1 MSLLRLFGLI
11 LFCLS
16 SAHAY
21 TLDTT
26 STSTYVKDFGI
37 FVYGDIESIENAFI
51 LVQAI
56 ATSSELQTI
65 IALFMVFFV
74 PYIGY
79 KVSTTGTFKPF
90 ATNLTYVTASILFL
104 STATVPS
111 ASIHIEDLRTETTYA
126 GLPARTYAKVDNI
139 PYPIALVTSTISTIT
154 DSLTLLF
161 DNASALIKP
170 DLAGATTSAI
180 GAGNAI
186 NDLIKIL
193 QFSSFD
199 KVNDQAT
206 SMFARSLVAYI
217 EKCGLGHALNNNPD
231 LIVNFKNPKGDIF
244 KYIDPASLNITGSTY
259 TLDFTDATLG
269 TKTYQCDVF
278 WNDNIISQYA
288 IVSTK
293 LQDRIS
299 KVTTGDLSSA
309 SVIRSYLTI
318 GGDINDTVIANDVGK
333 MQAFMMNAA
342 AFAPVNKAFTNSTFD
357 VSSGQ
362 DLANRITAG
371 TSLADLQMQGAG
383 QMKWI
388 AEILPYAYHF
398 MLGIIYSISI
408 LVMIV
413 ATAMGAEKGFI
424 IWRNFVKGLTTF
436 EFIKIS
442 FVIVNASVNQYSA
455 KHAADFISAIG
466 QNPAAVSSIPY
477 YYNYLATMSG
487 VAGTLGAIAIFA
499 IPAMVF
505 SGEVSSAL
513 GAVSSI
519 ASKYKGNDVRTAQE
533 VTAEQRAKQD
543 AYERELQD
551 QAMLDHLGL
560 SAPAGMGASEFYGL
574 YKKGAEVANASWG
587 AQRMG
592 TGAMAD
598 AGVATKGKTMQ
609 EISAGQTISSHTTM
623 NDFVQSGKSGG
634 LRHAGGIKGEVA
646 ALEQFGDDE
655 VQLSAKVGAFTQAA
669 EGVTL
674 TNARI
679 SQGLVNEGGTLT
691 NKGLKSME
699 TRMGAKSAEEGAL
712 GDLSATDSARYIAAA
727 GNSAMMKAH
736 QTIGSTEGDMKQ
748 YSEEAKKAGKEL
760 ADVIRDVASTVA
772 EAKTGSTI
780 GGINQVG
787 ANAYVQN
794 QITKAGSD
802 SESLD
807 SSINSA
813 GGASKYIA
821 TNARKASADMGAL
834 QTTMS
839 TTDEKY
845 AGGYEQFVKDSA
857 MVSAEQG
864 IGNIG
869 GLINTPREH
878 RAGFIR
884 AALDKARQDGR
895 YDEVKGDFER
905 AGLVDKDGN
914 ANPDNWISG
923 TAFLKANNM
932 NSHNALVAGGMV
944 FSGALGENATVQ
956 ATSLSSLTTGN
967 KTTEDNQNIKL
978 SGTKINSQNTLASG
992 EVRDTGTKMKAAM
1005 TFARTVLGKDAKEEN
1020 VIDLADKL
1028 HDGAEMANFLTGKEG
1043 LTQSAL
1049 AAIKKAGDETGNSE
1063 AVNNFINGLSNQE
1076 GFTNGEAAAGALT
1089 LTALTGYG
1097 ADRATK
1103 ALTGKGLWER
1113 TKDLLSGEDSKTNK
1127 QPVNGSTNNNSDNT
1141 SGDPK
1146 KNSEHPSSFQKDI
1159 KNYTEDYGASKELFD
1174 KELRN
1179 LENLKD
1185 QRERLD
1191 EMDPRQAS
1199 RAHKLDEQ
1207 ILESEKKIAGHAHDM
1222 EVANQG
1228 IKSTKSSALKGTPS
1242 NPFEDV
1248 DNPYKTS
1255 SSTPI
1260 HDEIQ
1265 LNRKTAGFADE
1276 IADLGENL
1284 THGGGRFS
1292 KMVGSALIGIG
1303 GAMAFSGLF
1312 ATEAEAKEIPHLPT
1326 KPSAGATAVAPVE
1339 KGFFDSAMDMFN
1351 SITEKGVEIGTAA
1364 EMALAGFAMKGS
1376 QIAARALPGAAM
1388 VVGGLDATN
1397 RAMNEDY
1404 AGAAMSATAAAVANV
1419 PVVGTVASLGI
1430 MATQMATDYFGIT
1443 GTHSSSEA
1451 TNASASQTIQAMQ
1464 NDAGLPTAIDAFHT
1478 NQNMNTLQAV
1488 QPNTIS
1494 TMQTRG
1500 GEMSFMRNS
1509 KTGNLDVHLPGQTF
1523 AENTGVP
1530 FSQFEAL
1537 SSDPSQAQQFA
1548 QMIAKS
1554 NFEGQGGGGLASAQD
1569 IEQLKTEINSNFNKS
1584 FVQNRN
1590 LSSNSSMTA
1599 MEIENQTE
1607 LIEDQIASS
1616 LSNISETLDEVH
1628 QRIGKQ

>member
-21 TLDTT
+21 TLDTS

-65 IALFMVFFV
+65 IALFMGFFV

-79 KVSTTGTFKPF
+79 KVSSTGTFKPF

-126 GLPARTYAKVDNI
+126 GLPAHTYAKVDNI

-161 DNASALIKP
+161 DNASALVKP
-170 DLAGATTSAI
+170 DLAGASTSAI

-193 QFSSFD
+193 QFSSYD

-206 SMFARSLVAYI
+206 NLFARSLVAYI

-231 LIVNFKNPKGDIF
+231 LIVNFKNPSGDIF
-244 KYIDPASLNITGSTY
+244 KFIDPASLNITGSTY
-259 TLDFTDATLG
+259 TIDFTDATSG

-288 IVSTK
+288 VVSTK

-371 TSLADLQMQGAG
+371 TTLADIQMQGAG
-383 QMKWI
+383 QIKWI

-477 YYNYLATMSG
+477 YYNYLATMAG

-513 GAVSSI
+513 GAISAI

-533 VTAEQRAKQD
+533 ATADQKAKQD

-609 EISAGQTISSHTTM
+609 EISAGETIASHTAM

-646 ALEQFGDDE
+646 ALEQFGEGE
-655 VQLSAKVGAFTQAA
+655 VELSAKVGAFTQAA

-712 GDLSATDSARYIAAA
+712 GDLSAKDSARYIAAA

-839 TTDEKY
+839 TTDKKY

-944 FSGALGENATVQ
+944 FSGALGSNATVQ
-956 ATSLSSLTTGN
+956 ATSLSSLTSGN
-967 KTTEDNQNIKL
+967 KTTVDNSHTET
-978 SGTKINSQNTLASG
+978 SGTKIDTQDTNASG
-992 EVRDTGTKMKAAM
+992 SVVTKGDELKIRQSLAQMVDTYNNTE
-1005 TFARTVLGKDAKEEN
+1005 ARILSRKNGKDMSLKKDENGQLLPPEEQ
-1020 VIDLADKL
+1020 DK
-1028 HDGAEMANFLTGKEG
+1028 D
-1043 LTQSAL
+1043 AL
-1049 AAIKKAGDETGNSE
+1049 AAFDTFATSTAYNRETINNAVPEAASLIGTAGTGFLAGAAINAVTGNPVGKIWNSTKSK
-1063 AVNNFINGLSNQE
+1063 NPMPNHPTNPSDGTHSSKPQQTINDQHG
-1076 GFTNGEAAAGALT
+1076 
-1089 LTALTGYG
+1089 
-1097 ADRATK
+1097 
-1103 ALTGKGLWER
+1103 
-1113 TKDLLSGEDSKTNK
+1113 DSF
-1127 QPVNGSTNNNSDNT
+1127 
-1141 SGDPK
+1141 
-1146 KNSEHPSSFQKDI
+1146 HKDI

-1174 KELRN
+1174 KESRN
-1179 LENLKD
+1179 LDNLKD

-1207 ILESEKKIAGHAHDM
+1207 ILESEKKIAGHQHDM
-1222 EVANQG
+1222 
-1228 IKSTKSSALKGTPS
+1228 
-1242 NPFEDV
+1242 D
-1248 DNPYKTS
+1248 
-1255 SSTPI
+1255 
-1260 HDEIQ
+1260 
-1265 LNRKTAGFADE
+1265 
-1276 IADLGENL
+1276 IADRNVKATKHLASQDIEAHASKSKFGFLSKAAASVL
-1284 THGGGRFS
+1284 TS
-1292 KMVGSALIGIG
+1292 IGI
-1303 GAMAFSGLF
+1303 AN
-1312 ATEAEAKEIPHLPT
+1312 
-1326 KPSAGATAVAPVE
+1326 AG
-1339 KGFFDSAMDMFN
+1339 
-1351 SITEKGVEIGTAA
+1351 EIGETIENAMNA
-1364 EMALAGFAMKGS
+1364 IDPISNLVTGQPLGAGS
-1376 QIAARALPGAAM
+1376 DI
-1388 VVGGLDATN
+1388 VGGHLQPN
-1397 RAMNEDY
+1397 GVNPRSINPQVLMN
-1404 AGAAMSATAAAVANV
+1404 
-1419 PVVGTVASLGI
+1419 
-1430 MATQMATDYFGIT
+1430 TQP
-1443 GTHSSSEA
+1443 
-1451 TNASASQTIQAMQ
+1451 ASQTIQAMQ
-1464 NDAGLPTAIDAFHT
+1464 NDAGLPAAIDAFHT
-1478 NQNMNTLQAV
+1478 NQNINTLQSV

-1509 KTGNLDVHLPGQTF
+1509 KSGNLDVHMPGQTF
-1523 AENTGVP
+1523 AENTGIP
-1530 FSQFEAL
+1530 FSQFEAMAG
-1537 SSDPSQAQQFA
+1537 DPTQAQQFA
-1548 QMIAKS
+1548 QMVAKS
-1554 NFEGQGGGGLASAQD
+1554 NFEGQSGGGGVASAQD

-1590 LSSNSSMTA
+1590 LSSNTSMTA

-1607 LIEDQIASS
+1607 IIEDQITSS

-1628 QRIGKQ
+1628 QRVGRQ

>member
-79 KVSTTGTFKPF
+79 KVSTIGTFKPF

-269 TKTYQCDVF
+269 TKTYRCDVF

-533 VTAEQRAKQD
+533 ATAEQRAKQD

-609 EISAGQTISSHTTM
+609 EISAGQIISSHTTM

-712 GDLSATDSARYIAAA
+712 GDLSAKDSARYIAAA

-834 QTTMS
+834 QTTMG
-839 TTDEKY
+839 TADKEY

-864 IGNIG
+864 IGNVG
-869 GLINTPREH
+869 GLLNTPKEH
-878 RAGFIR
+878 RSNFIR
-884 AALDKARQDGR
+884 AALDKAQQDGR

-923 TAFLKANNM
+923 TAFLKSNNM

-944 FSGALGENATVQ
+944 FSGALGKDASVQ
-956 ATSLSSLTTGN
+956 ATSLSSLTSGD
-967 KTTEDNQNIKL
+967 KTTVDNTHSDL
-978 SGTKINSQNTLASG
+978 SGTKIDSQNIEKHGSLYANDQDRLQKTIAFNMHQVAHGKSDKQIKFDSATGQFSAPNKETEQDFKDFVGNADLVNQTLKNVTSETLA
-992 EVRDTGTKMKAAM
+992 EVSDALGMSPTAVVGTI
-1005 TFARTVLGKDAKEEN
+1005 G
-1020 VIDLADKL
+1020 
-1028 HDGAEMANFLTGKEG
+1028 G
-1043 LTQSAL
+1043 
-1049 AAIKKAGDETGNSE
+1049 AAIGLGTYGLLNKFLPKNS
-1063 AVNNFINGLSNQE
+1063 SNQT
-1076 GFTNGEAAAGALT
+1076 F
-1089 LTALTGYG
+1089 
-1097 ADRATK
+1097 
-1103 ALTGKGLWER
+1103 
-1113 TKDLLSGEDSKTNK
+1113 SNK
-1127 QPVNGSTNNNSDNT
+1127 QNNT
-1141 SGDPK
+1141 KGDSA
-1146 KNSEHPSSFQKDI
+1146 NNHVDSQHGDSFHKDI
-1159 KNYTEDYGASKELFD
+1159 KNYTEDYGASKELFE
-1174 KELRN
+1174 KESRN
-1179 LENLKD
+1179 LDNLKD

-1228 IKSTKSSALKGTPS
+1228 IAKTQHSASKEKLDPWT
-1242 NPFEDV
+1242 DV
-1248 DNPYKTS
+1248 GENPYKTS
-1255 SSTPI
+1255 SSSPI
-1260 HDEIQ
+1260 HDEINA
-1265 LNRKTAGFADE
+1265 NRKASGLEPLETAHP
-1276 IADLGENL
+1276 
-1284 THGGGRFS
+1284 HGG
-1292 KMVGSALIGIG
+1292 
-1303 GAMAFSGLF
+1303 
-1312 ATEAEAKEIPHLPT
+1312 IPHS
-1326 KPSAGATAVAPVE
+1326 KS
-1339 KGFFDSAMDMFN
+1339 GFIS
-1351 SITEKGVEIGTAA
+1351 K
-1364 EMALAGFAMKGS
+1364 
-1376 QIAARALPGAAM
+1376 
-1388 VVGGLDATN
+1388 
-1397 RAMNEDY
+1397 
-1404 AGAAMSATAAAVANV
+1404 ATAAILTSVGIANAGEIGETIGNALDAIDPISNFV
-1419 PVVGTVASLGI
+1419 IGQPLGAGSDIVGGHLQPNGVNPRSINPQVL
-1430 MATQMATDYFGIT
+1430 MNTQP
-1443 GTHSSSEA
+1443 
-1451 TNASASQTIQAMQ
+1451 ASQTIQAIQ
-1464 NDAGLPTAIDAFHT
+1464 NDAGLPAAIDAFHT

-1530 FSQFEAL
+1530 FSQFEAMA
-1537 SSDPSQAQQFA
+1537 SDPSQAQQFA

-1554 NFEGQGGGGLASAQD
+1554 NFEGQGGGGVASAQD

>member
-1 MSLLRLFGLI
+1 MSFLRLLGLI
-11 LFCLS
+11 IFCLS

-21 TLDTT
+21 TLDTS

-65 IALFMVFFV
+65 IALFMLFFV
-74 PYIGY
+74 PYVGY
-79 KVSTTGTFKPF
+79 KVTATGTFRPF

-126 GLPARTYAKVDNI
+126 GLPAHTYAKVDNI

-161 DNASALIKP
+161 DNASALVKP

-199 KVNDQAT
+199 KVNDEAT
-206 SMFARSLVAYI
+206 SKFARSLVTYI

-231 LIVNFKNPKGDIF
+231 LIVNFKNPSGDIF
-244 KYIDPASLNITGSTY
+244 KFIDPASLNITGSTY
-259 TLDFTDATLG
+259 TLDFTDATSG
-269 TKTYQCDVF
+269 TKPYQCDVF

-288 IVSTK
+288 VVSTK

-299 KVTTGDLSSA
+299 KVTTGNLNSA

-318 GGDINDTVIANDVGK
+318 GGDINDTVIANDIGK

-371 TSLADLQMQGAG
+371 TTLADMQMQGAG
-383 QMKWI
+383 QMKWV

-466 QNPAAVSSIPY
+466 QNPASVSSIPY
-477 YYNYLATMSG
+477 YYNYLATMAG

-533 VTAEQRAKQD
+533 ATAEQRAKQD

-839 TTDEKY
+839 TADKEY
-845 AGGYEQFVKDSA
+845 VGGYEQFVKDSA

-869 GLINTPREH
+869 GLINTPKEH
-878 RAGFIR
+878 RSNFIR

-944 FSGALGENATVQ
+944 FSGALGSNATVQ
-956 ATSLSSLTTGN
+956 ATSLSSLTSGN
-967 KTTEDNQNIKL
+967 KTTVDNTHTET
-978 SGTKINSQNTLASG
+978 SGTKIDTQNVEKHGSSFVNDQDRLQKTIAFNMHQVAHGRSDKQIKFDSATGQFSAPNKETEQEFTDFVGNADLVNQTLKNATSETLA
-992 EVRDTGTKMKAAM
+992 EVADALGMSPTAVVGAVGGTVA
-1005 TFARTVLGKDAKEEN
+1005 VLGGKALGKH
-1020 VIDLADKL
+1020 VGLSSKKSIVDKT
-1028 HDGAEMANFLTGKEG
+1028 DDK
-1043 LTQSAL
+1043 
-1049 AAIKKAGDETGNSE
+1049 TGN
-1063 AVNNFINGLSNQE
+1063 
-1076 GFTNGEAAAGALT
+1076 
-1089 LTALTGYG
+1089 
-1097 ADRATK
+1097 
-1103 ALTGKGLWER
+1103 
-1113 TKDLLSGEDSKTNK
+1113 
-1127 QPVNGSTNNNSDNT
+1127 
-1141 SGDPK
+1141 
-1146 KNSEHPSSFQKDI
+1146 PSSKNVDSQHGDSFHKDI

-1174 KELRN
+1174 KESRN
-1179 LENLKD
+1179 LDNLKD

-1207 ILESEKKIAGHAHDM
+1207 ILESEKKIAGHQHDM
-1222 EVANQG
+1222 
-1228 IKSTKSSALKGTPS
+1228 
-1242 NPFEDV
+1242 D
-1248 DNPYKTS
+1248 
-1255 SSTPI
+1255 
-1260 HDEIQ
+1260 
-1265 LNRKTAGFADE
+1265 
-1276 IADLGENL
+1276 IADRNVKATKHLASQDIEAHASKSKFGFLSKAAASVL
-1284 THGGGRFS
+1284 TS
-1292 KMVGSALIGIG
+1292 IGI
-1303 GAMAFSGLF
+1303 AN
-1312 ATEAEAKEIPHLPT
+1312 
-1326 KPSAGATAVAPVE
+1326 AG
-1339 KGFFDSAMDMFN
+1339 
-1351 SITEKGVEIGTAA
+1351 EIGETI
-1364 EMALAGFAMKGS
+1364 E
-1376 QIAARALPGAAM
+1376 
-1388 VVGGLDATN
+1388 N
-1397 RAMNEDY
+1397 AMNAIDPISNLVTGQPLG
-1404 AGAAMSATAAAVANV
+1404 AGSDVISAPQQNGVNPRSINPQV
-1419 PVVGTVASLGI
+1419 L
-1430 MATQMATDYFGIT
+1430 MNTQP
-1443 GTHSSSEA
+1443 
-1451 TNASASQTIQAMQ
+1451 ASQTIQAMQ
-1464 NDAGLPTAIDAFHT
+1464 NDAGLPAAIDAFHT
-1478 NQNMNTLQAV
+1478 NQNINTLQSV

-1530 FSQFEAL
+1530 FSQFEAMA
-1537 SSDPSQAQQFA
+1537 SDPSQAQQFA

-1554 NFEGQGGGGLASAQD
+1554 NFEGQSGGGGVASSQD

-1590 LSSNSSMTA
+1590 LSSNTSMTA

-1628 QRIGKQ
+1628 QRVGRQ